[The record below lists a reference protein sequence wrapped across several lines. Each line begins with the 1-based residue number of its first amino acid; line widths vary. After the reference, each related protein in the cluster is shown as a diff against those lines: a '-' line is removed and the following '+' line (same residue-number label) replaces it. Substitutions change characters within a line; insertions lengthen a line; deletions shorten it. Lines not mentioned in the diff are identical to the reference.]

1 MGGGVLAE
9 IDGLVSEDR
18 LEILFSE
25 LSHVY
30 NVQKEEEEEER
41 VWNLSEQIIHIKN
54 VGNKEEE
61 DRCMI

>member
-9 IDGLVSEDR
+9 MDGLVSEDR
-18 LEILFSE
+18 FEILFSE

-41 VWNLSEQIIHIKN
+41 V
-54 VGNKEEE
+54 
-61 DRCMI
+61 